1 MAITGLFTRNRPKI
15 GNLYFDALLK
25 ETSELRTEV
34 SEYPLETGETAHDNA
49 VTRPL
54 SITMEIGV
62 SDNWFRGLIAQ
73 QEDLAQPLVNIGGGL
88 TTGVAASLMSG
99 RTAALSGIAASVG
112 LAVYQSS
119 QGTTRSQS
127 LLDQLRTI
135 QRNHETF
142 DLVASKGA
150 SYKNCIITNTR
161 TETDKDSEGGLIILV
176 DMLQLTIIHDTIEET
191 KANLPYGDSA
201 ATQAQREVSGGEVVI
216 TEAKSET
223 FPLPEYPRDISVGS
237 SQ

>member
-1 MAITGLFTRNRPKI
+1 MAITGLFTRNRPRI

-34 SEYPLETGETAHDNA
+34 SEYPLETGATAHDNA
-49 VTRPL
+49 ITRPL

-62 SDNWFRGLIAQ
+62 SDNWYRGVIAE
-73 QEDLAQPLVNIGGGL
+73 QEDLAQPLLDIGGSL
-88 TTGVAASLMSG
+88 TAGMAASLMTG

-119 QGTTRSQS
+119 QGTTRSQN

-150 SYKNCIITNTR
+150 SYKNCIITSTR
-161 TETDKDSEGGLIILV
+161 TETDKETEGGLIIVV
-176 DMLQLTIIHDTIEET
+176 DMLQLTIIHDTVEET
-191 KANLPYGDSA
+191 NASLPFGDSA
-201 ATQAQREVSGGEVVI
+201 ATQGQREVSGGEVVI
-216 TEAKSET
+216 TEVKSES
-223 FPLPEYPRDISVGS
+223 FPLPEYPRDISVNS

>member
-1 MAITGLFTRNRPKI
+1 MAFTGLFTRNRPKI

-25 ETSELRTEV
+25 ETSELRTDV

-73 QEDLAQPLVNIGGGL
+73 QEELAQPLVDIGGGL

-112 LAVYQSS
+112 LAFYQSS

-161 TETDKDSEGGLIILV
+161 TESDKDSEGGLIILV
-176 DMLQLTIIHDTIEET
+176 DMLQLTIIHDTVEET
-191 KANLPYGDSA
+191 NANLPYGDTA

-216 TEAKSET
+216 TEVKGET
-223 FPLPEYPRDISVGS
+223 FPLPEYPGDISVGS